1 MDEEIFAYIITKLKD
16 SYSEP
21 LPEMVLKRLVEF
33 GYELK
38 EIDAWPIYFAMQKVE
53 HHIKNQCNITS
64 IPDGLMHI
72 AVDMVCGEFLFAK
85 KQTGQLEFDAVNL
98 DGAIK
103 KVQEGDIT
111 VEFATG
117 TSSSNEGSS
126 FDKFIDYLIYGKES
140 ELVCYRKL
148 MW

>member
-1 MDEEIFAYIITKLKD
+1 
-16 SYSEP
+16 
-21 LPEMVLKRLVEF
+21 
-33 GYELK
+33 
-38 EIDAWPIYFAMQKVE
+38 MQKVE
-53 HHIKNQCNITS
+53 NRIKNSCNTTS
-64 IPDGLMHI
+64 VPDGLFNV

-111 VEFATG
+111 VEFATS

-126 FDKFIDYLIYGKES
+126 FDKFLDYLMHNGES
-140 ELVCYRKL
+140 EFICYRKL
-148 MW
+148 TW